1 MALTLRCWAAHV
13 VASLHRRAEEARRA
27 GVVAEERRRLL
38 EQAADLA
45 DFLPPGVLKDRS
57 ELALMRQRA
66 GGGSVR

>member
-1 MALTLRCWAAHV
+1 M
-13 VASLHRRAEEARRA
+13 
-27 GVVAEERRRLL
+27 VAEERRRLL